1 QAQALSCTGRE
12 VLEEDVRG
20 VDELVH
26 DAGRLRRLEVER
38 EALLRPVD
46 PHEVARHPLD
56 GRVVAAGEVAN
67 PGSFDLDDPGPQVG
81 ELAGGERGRDG
92 LLAADDG
99 DALERAGAGHAMPP
113 IPCGTGAV
121 VVGAG
126 QGPCP
131 AGWFHRTLP
140 SLTAE

>member
-1 QAQALSCTGRE
+1 
-12 VLEEDVRG
+12 
-20 VDELVH
+20 
-26 DAGRLRRLEVER
+26 ER

-67 PGSFDLDDPGPQVG
+67 PGALDLDDPGPQVC

-113 IPCGTGAV
+113 IPCCTGAV
-121 VVGAG
+121 VMDARPGDAG
-126 QGPCP
+126 PRRGSTVRARGSALSHGSGLLHEPFGDREAQRAPTASRSCTRSP
-131 AGWFHRTLP
+131 A
-140 SLTAE
+140 